1 MSFKNR
7 TLGRTG
13 LNVAPFGIGGGY
25 GASKQILEF
34 AFESGINTFFYAP
47 IFPTYTPMMLWLRSK
62 FPAMRDKINLFTAS
76 YFWRLPFSI
85 ERTIK
90 RHLNW
95 LKTDFIDVFFLGW
108 TSSLIQDS
116 AFDSLLKLKDKKL
129 IRFIGTIK
137 NVIKNG
143 PLDKKR
149 IQELCSLGDFL
160 HKPANI

>member
-76 YFWRLPFSI
+76 YFCGSPFQ
-85 ERTIK
+85 
-90 RHLNW
+90 
-95 LKTDFIDVFFLGW
+95 LKEQ
-108 TSSLIQDS
+108 S
-116 AFDSLLKLKDKKL
+116 KD
-129 IRFIGTIK
+129 I
-137 NVIKNG
+137 
-143 PLDKKR
+143 
-149 IQELCSLGDFL
+149 
-160 HKPANI
+160 